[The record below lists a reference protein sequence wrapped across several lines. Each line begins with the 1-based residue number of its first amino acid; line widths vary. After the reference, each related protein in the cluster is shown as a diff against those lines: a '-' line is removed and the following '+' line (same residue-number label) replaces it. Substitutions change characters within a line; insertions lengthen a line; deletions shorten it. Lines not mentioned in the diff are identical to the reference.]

1 MKTNELP
8 PLRDPTGEPLPLTVI
23 TGFLGAGK
31 TTLLNKLLRDPA
43 MKDSLVIVNE
53 VGEIGID
60 HLLYEILDENVM
72 LLPSGCLCCSMRGDL
87 VTSLENLVFTLK
99 AGTLTVVRRVIVE
112 TTGLADPASVLHVLM
127 TQPFLLQHYRLDGVI
142 TVVDAVN
149 GAATLDAHA
158 EAVKQAAVADRIV
171 LTKTDIAGDASAIR
185 ARLARLNPGAQV
197 LDAAAGE
204 ATVERL
210 SNCGLYDPEKKIP
223 DVTRWLAE
231 EAVASAEAGEH
242 AHHDHEHD
250 HDHHHDH
257 HHGHAH
263 RHDSRIRTFTAVADQ
278 PIPAGTLEL
287 FLDLLRSA
295 HGPKL
300 LRMKGI
306 VQTAEDPER
315 PVVLHM
321 VQHVLHPPA
330 RLDSWPSEDR
340 RSRLV
345 FITQDLP
352 AETVRRLLDA
362 FLGKPGIDQ
371 PDAAALTE
379 NPLAW
384 AR

>member
-1 MKTNELP
+1 MNDASRP
-8 PLRDPTGEPLPLTVI
+8 PREDPTGEPLPLTVL

-60 HLLYEILDENVM
+60 HLLYEILDDNVV

-87 VTSLENLVFTLK
+87 VSSLENLIYTLK
-99 AGTLTVVRRVIVE
+99 AGTLTPVKRVIVE
-112 TTGLADPASVLHVLM
+112 TTGLADPASVLHVVM
-127 TQPFLLQHYRLDGVI
+127 TQPFLLQHYRLDGVV

-149 GAATLDAHA
+149 GMATLDAHE

-171 LTKTDIAGDASAIR
+171 LTKTDLADDTAAIR
-185 ARLARLNPGAQV
+185 ERLARLNPGAVV
-197 LDAAAGE
+197 LDAAKGE
-204 ATVERL
+204 ATADRL
-210 SNCGLYDPEKKIP
+210 TGAGLYDPAKKIP
-223 DVTRWLAE
+223 DVARWLAD
-231 EAVASAEAGEH
+231 EAVADAEH
-242 AHHDHEHD
+242 AHHHEPDHGHEHR
-250 HDHHHDH
+250 HHD
-257 HHGHAH
+257 HGHAH
-263 RHDSRIRTFTAVADQ
+263 RHDSRIRTFTAVAEQ
-278 PIPAGTLEL
+278 PIPATTLEL
-287 FLDLLRSA
+287 FLELLRSA

-306 VQTAEDPER
+306 VQIEEEPEK

-330 RLDSWPSEDR
+330 RLNAWPSGDR

-352 AETVRRLLDA
+352 ADTVRRLLAA
-362 FLGKPGIDQ
+362 FLGQ
-371 PDAAALTE
+371 PAVDAPDKAALID
-379 NPLAW
+379 NPLALT
-384 AR
+384 R

>member
-1 MKTNELP
+1 MSDATRPKRE
-8 PLRDPTGEPLPLTVI
+8 DPTGEPLPLTVL

-60 HLLYEILDENVM
+60 HLLYEILDDNVV

-87 VTSLENLVFTLK
+87 VTSLENLIYTLK
-99 AGTLTVVRRVIVE
+99 AGTLTPVKRIVVE
-112 TTGLADPASVLHVLM
+112 TTGLADPASVLHVVM
-127 TQPFLLQHYRLDGVI
+127 TQPFLLQHYRLDGVV

-149 GAATLDAHA
+149 GMATFDAHE

-171 LTKTDIAGDASAIR
+171 LTKSDLAQDTAAIR
-185 ARLARLNPGAQV
+185 ARLAKLNPGAIV
-197 LDAAAGE
+197 LDAAKGE
-204 ATVERL
+204 ATVDRL
-210 SNCGLYDPEKKIP
+210 TGAGLYDPAKKIP
-223 DVTRWLAE
+223 DVARWLAD
-231 EAVASAEAGEH
+231 EAVADAEQ
-242 AHHDHEHD
+242 AHGHD
-250 HDHHHDH
+250 HDHDHDD
-257 HHGHAH
+257 HGHAH
-263 RHDSRIRTFTAVADQ
+263 RHDSRIRTFTAVSEQ
-278 PIPAGTLEL
+278 PIPATTLEL
-287 FLDLLRSA
+287 FLELLRSA

-306 VQTAEDPER
+306 VQIEEEPEK

-330 RLDSWPSEDR
+330 RLDAWPSDDR

-352 AETVRRLLDA
+352 AETVRRLLGA
-362 FLGKPGIDQ
+362 FLGQ
-371 PDAAALTE
+371 PAVDAPDRAALTD
-379 NPLAW
+379 NPLALT
-384 AR
+384 R

>member
-1 MKTNELP
+1 MSDVIRPRE
-8 PLRDPTGEPLPLTVI
+8 DPTGEPLPLTVL

-31 TTLLNKLLRDPA
+31 TTLLNRLLRDPA

-60 HLLYEILDENVM
+60 HLLYEILDDNVV

-87 VTSLENLVFTLK
+87 VTSLENLIYTLK
-99 AGTLTVVRRVIVE
+99 AGTLTPVKRVIVE
-112 TTGLADPASVLHVLM
+112 TTGLADPASVLHVVM

-149 GAATLDAHA
+149 GMATLDEHE

-171 LTKTDIAGDASAIR
+171 LTKGDLADDTAAIR
-185 ARLARLNPGAQV
+185 ARLAKLNPGALV
-197 LDAAAGE
+197 LDAAKGE
-204 ATVERL
+204 ATVDRL
-210 SNCGLYDPEKKIP
+210 TGAGLYDPAKKIP
-223 DVTRWLAE
+223 DVARWLAD
-231 EAVASAEAGEH
+231 EAVADAEH
-242 AHHDHEHD
+242 SHDHDHDHD
-250 HDHHHDH
+250 HDHHDHD
-257 HHGHAH
+257 HAH
-263 RHDSRIRTFTAVADQ
+263 RHDSRIRTFTAVSEQ
-278 PIPAGTLEL
+278 PIPAATLEL
-287 FLDLLRSA
+287 FLELLRSA

-306 VQTAEDPER
+306 VQIEEEPEK

-330 RLDSWPSEDR
+330 RLDAWPSGDR

-352 AETVRRLLDA
+352 ADTVRRLLGA
-362 FLGKPGIDQ
+362 FLGQ
-371 PDAAALTE
+371 PAVDAPDKAALID
-379 NPLAW
+379 NPLALT
-384 AR
+384 R

>member
-1 MKTNELP
+1 MSDTSRP
-8 PLRDPTGEPLPLTVI
+8 PREDPTGEPLPLTVL

-60 HLLYEILDENVM
+60 HLLYEILDDNVV

-87 VTSLENLVFTLK
+87 VSSLENLIYTLK
-99 AGTLTVVRRVIVE
+99 AGTLTPVKRVVVE
-112 TTGLADPASVLHVLM
+112 TTGLADPASVLHVAM
-127 TQPFLLQHYRLDGVI
+127 TQPFLLQHYRLDGVV

-149 GAATLDAHA
+149 GMATLDAHE

-171 LTKTDIAGDASAIR
+171 LTKADLVVDTSAIR
-185 ARLARLNPGAQV
+185 ARLAKLNPGAQV
-197 LDAAAGE
+197 LDTAKGE
-204 ATVERL
+204 ATVDRL
-210 SNCGLYDPEKKIP
+210 TGAGLYDPAKKIP
-223 DVTRWLAE
+223 DVARWLAD
-231 EAVASAEAGEH
+231 EAVADAEH
-242 AHHDHEHD
+242 AHDHAG
-250 HDHHHDH
+250 HHHD
-257 HHGHAH
+257 HGHAH
-263 RHDSRIRTFTAVADQ
+263 RHDSRIRTFTAVSEH
-278 PIPAGTLEL
+278 PIPATTLEL
-287 FLDLLRSA
+287 FLELLRSA

-306 VQTAEDPER
+306 VQIEEEPEK

-330 RLDSWPSEDR
+330 RLDAWPSDDR

-352 AETVRRLLDA
+352 ADTVRRLLGA
-362 FLGKPGIDQ
+362 FLGQ
-371 PDAAALTE
+371 PAVDAPDKAALID
-379 NPLAW
+379 NPLALT
-384 AR
+384 R

>member
-1 MKTNELP
+1 MSDATRPKRE
-8 PLRDPTGEPLPLTVI
+8 DPTGEPLPLTVL

-60 HLLYEILDENVM
+60 HLLYEILDDNVM

-87 VTSLENLVFTLK
+87 VTSLENLIYTLK
-99 AGTLTVVRRVIVE
+99 AGTLTPVKRIVVE
-112 TTGLADPASVLHVLM
+112 TTGLADPASVLHVVM
-127 TQPFLLQHYRLDGVI
+127 TQPFLLQHYRLDGVV

-149 GAATLDAHA
+149 GMATFDAHE

-171 LTKTDIAGDASAIR
+171 LTKSDLAQDTAAIR
-185 ARLARLNPGAQV
+185 ARLAKLNPGAIV
-197 LDAAAGE
+197 LNAAKGE
-204 ATVERL
+204 ATVDRL
-210 SNCGLYDPEKKIP
+210 TGAGLYDPAKKIP
-223 DVTRWLAE
+223 DVARWLAD
-231 EAVASAEAGEH
+231 EAVADAEQ
-242 AHHDHEHD
+242 AHGHD
-250 HDHHHDH
+250 HDHDRDD
-257 HHGHAH
+257 HGHAH
-263 RHDSRIRTFTAVADQ
+263 RHDTRIRTFTAVSEQ
-278 PIPAGTLEL
+278 PIPATTLEL
-287 FLDLLRSA
+287 FLELLRSA

-306 VQTAEDPER
+306 VQIEEEPEK

-330 RLDSWPSEDR
+330 RLDAWPSDDR

-352 AETVRRLLDA
+352 AETVRRLLGA
-362 FLGKPGIDQ
+362 FLGQ
-371 PDAAALTE
+371 PAVDAPDRAALTD
-379 NPLAW
+379 NPLALT
-384 AR
+384 R

>member
-1 MKTNELP
+1 MSDTSRP
-8 PLRDPTGEPLPLTVI
+8 PREDPTGEPLPLTVL

-60 HLLYEILDENVM
+60 HLLYEILDDNVV

-87 VTSLENLVFTLK
+87 VSSLENLIYTLK
-99 AGTLTVVRRVIVE
+99 AGTLTPVKRVVVE
-112 TTGLADPASVLHVLM
+112 TTGLADPASVLHVAM
-127 TQPFLLQHYRLDGVI
+127 TQPFLLQHYRLDGVV

-149 GAATLDAHA
+149 GMATLDAHE

-171 LTKTDIAGDASAIR
+171 LTKADLVVDTSAIR
-185 ARLARLNPGAQV
+185 ARLAKFNPGAQV
-197 LDAAAGE
+197 LDTTKGE
-204 ATVERL
+204 ATVDRITGA
-210 SNCGLYDPEKKIP
+210 GLYDPAKKIP
-223 DVTRWLAE
+223 DVARWLAD
-231 EAVASAEAGEH
+231 EAVADAEH
-242 AHHDHEHD
+242 AHDHGHDHAG
-250 HDHHHDH
+250 HHHD
-257 HHGHAH
+257 HGHAH
-263 RHDSRIRTFTAVADQ
+263 RHDSRIRTFTAVSEH
-278 PIPAGTLEL
+278 PIPATTLEL
-287 FLDLLRSA
+287 FLELLRSA

-306 VQTAEDPER
+306 VQIEEEPEK

-330 RLDSWPSEDR
+330 RLDAWPSDDR

-352 AETVRRLLDA
+352 ADTVRRLLGA
-362 FLGKPGIDQ
+362 FLGQ
-371 PDAAALTE
+371 PAVDAPDKAALID
-379 NPLAW
+379 NPLALT
-384 AR
+384 R

>member
-1 MKTNELP
+1 MSDVIRPRE
-8 PLRDPTGEPLPLTVI
+8 DPTGEPLPLTVL

-31 TTLLNKLLRDPA
+31 TTLLNRLLRDPA

-60 HLLYEILDENVM
+60 HLLYEILDDNVV

-87 VTSLENLVFTLK
+87 VTSLENLIYTLK
-99 AGTLTVVRRVIVE
+99 AGTLTPVKRVIVE
-112 TTGLADPASVLHVLM
+112 TTGLADPASVLHVVM

-149 GAATLDAHA
+149 GMATLDEHE

-171 LTKTDIAGDASAIR
+171 LTKGDLADDTAAIR
-185 ARLARLNPGAQV
+185 ARLAKLNPGALV
-197 LDAAAGE
+197 LDTAKGE

-210 SNCGLYDPEKKIP
+210 TGAGLYDPTKKIP
-223 DVTRWLAE
+223 DVARWLAD
-231 EAVASAEAGEH
+231 EAVADAEH
-242 AHHDHEHD
+242 SHDHD
-250 HDHHHDH
+250 HDHHDHD
-257 HHGHAH
+257 HAH
-263 RHDSRIRTFTAVADQ
+263 RHDSRIRTFTAVSEQ
-278 PIPAGTLEL
+278 PIPAATLEL
-287 FLDLLRSA
+287 FLELLRSA

-306 VQTAEDPER
+306 VQIEEEPEK

-330 RLDSWPSEDR
+330 RLDAWPSGDR

-352 AETVRRLLDA
+352 ADTVRRLLGA
-362 FLGKPGIDQ
+362 FLGQ
-371 PDAAALTE
+371 PAVDAPDKAALID
-379 NPLAW
+379 NPLALT
-384 AR
+384 R